1 MTELPWIDW
10 DAAEQVALQ
19 LVKPGPGVTRGERD
33 QIVGQLRQQARRA
46 TEIIIDASGLP
57 LAGQARELVVD
68 RRNLVR
74 VNVATARRLTDS
86 LGPAPDGP
94 LGQAAG
100 RARGTTIGG
109 LLASLGGRILGQY
122 DPFGGPPTLY
132 LVAPTIMAVERQLKV
147 DPTDFR
153 MWVVLHEQTHRV
165 QFANAPWL
173 PDHLVGLV
181 VTMLTADEQPLW
193 QNLDQRLAKIRR
205 DRAEGRPISLRLINA
220 VSAPELVA
228 ALDQVTAV
236 MSLLEGHADVMMD
249 RRPVGHPQRGH
260 HPGPVQRPARQ
271 GRHPRVG
278 QPAARD
284 GRQARPVRRRGPILP
299 AGHQARRGG
308 AAQPGFESPAT
319 MPALPELLHPE
330 QWYERMTGVPGRRW
344 PGVNSAHRNWR
355 WCRRSRRGWPT
366 GSVRWWWPAPAA
378 RTRWRSRSQCAT

>member
-1 MTELPWIDW
+1 MDRLGRRR
-10 DAAEQVALQ
+10 AGGLQ
-19 LVKPGPGVTRGERD
+19 LVKPGPGVAGRGD

-46 TEIIIDASGLP
+46 TEIIDASGLP

-205 DRAEGRPISLRLINA
+205 DRAEGRPISLADKRGVRTRTGGRA
-220 VSAPELVA
+220 RPGHRGDVA
-228 ALDQVTAV
+228 AG
-236 MSLLEGHADVMMD
+236 GHADVMMD
-249 RRPVGHPQRGH
+249 RASRSVIPNVATIR
-260 HPGPVQRPARQ
+260 ARFNARRA
-271 GRHPRVG
+271 GHPRVG
-278 QPAARD
+278 QPAAQD
-284 GRQARPVRRRGPILP
+284 GRQLAQYADGARFCRQVI
-299 AGHQARRGG
+299 RRGG
-308 AAQPGFESPAT
+308 VGLLNRVFESPAT

-330 QWYERMTGVPGRRW
+330 QWYERMTGVPRDADGQ
-344 PGVNSAHRNWR
+344 A
-355 WCRRSRRGWPT
+355 
-366 GSVRWWWPAPAA
+366 
-378 RTRWRSRSQCAT
+378 